1 MMGDA
6 EKRVAKFYAT
16 HSRERDAIRKRAKEK
31 AVVWLQANHPD
42 VWQTIVADATR
53 EVTARRQERP

>member
-16 HSRERDAIRKRAKEK
+16 HSRERDAIRKRAREK
-31 AVVWLQANHPD
+31 AVAWLQTNHPD
-42 VWQTIVADATR
+42 IWQTLVADATR
-53 EVTARRQERP
+53 EVIARRRQP